1 MAESMLVSAQLAYV
15 YPRLAELAELRGDR
29 AFAAALRADAAEL
42 RGVLR
47 REWTGRGWYSRG
59 YGASAGSATAPIFGE
74 PQPWALLAGVPDRRQ
89 ARTLVANVRRFLT
102 GVGAP
107 PQAHGPARIGSSQ
120 SPASQRP
127 GGDRAQARR
136 SGSAT
141 TTRSSSA
148 APGTRSTAG

>member
-1 MAESMLVSAQLAYV
+1 MDESILVTAQLAYV

-29 AFAAALRADAAEL
+29 RFAAALRGDAAEL
-42 RGVLR
+42 RAVLR

-59 YGASAGSATAPIFGE
+59 YGANGRIGQGAIFGE

-107 PQAHGPARIGSSQ
+107 PQTHGPARIGSSQ
-120 SPASQRP
+120 SPARNDPDVSERT
-127 GGDRAQARR
+127 ARR
-136 SGSAT
+136 SVSAT
-141 TTRSSSA
+141 TTRSTWA